1 MYEEIINYKY
11 GVPIFVSTPINH
23 QSSIIKKGT
32 ACNMHLHRQY
42 EFLYIHS
49 GSMICQST
57 DNKLKAEKGDI
68 LFVNS
73 YTPHWTRYEVEGMEQ
88 ILLQFDLPT
97 TSDLSLKYVTR
108 FSKVTDTPMYLFKSN
123 EKDTEELKKCILS
136 IADECYYQND
146 FWKEY
151 VNANILMIMA
161 ILHRKKI
168 ISDSIRKREAEINKI
183 KPAIEY
189 INENYSQ
196 DISTAELSRLLGFN
210 ESYFCRLFKNAV
222 GTNAIEYINFVRV
235 CKAEHLLTK
244 NISISDIASTTGF
257 SSLSYF
263 NRIFKKYNAYTPS
276 EYKKILTSTN
286 YEQIQ

>member
-1 MYEEIINYKY
+1 MREEIINYKY
-11 GVPIFVSTPINH
+11 GIPIYVSAPIEH
-23 QSSIIKKGT
+23 QPKTISKG
-32 ACNMHLHRQY
+32 AVCDIHLHRQY
-42 EFLYIHS
+42 EFVYIDS
-49 GSMICQST
+49 GSMICHSP
-57 DNKLKAEKGDI
+57 DDRLKIEKDDI

-73 YTPHWTRYEVEGMEQ
+73 YTPHRTRYEADGMRN

-97 TSDLSLKYVTR
+97 TSDSSLKYVSR
-108 FSKVTDTPMYLFKSN
+108 FSKVTDTPMYLFKAN

-136 IADECYYQND
+136 IADEFYKQND
-146 FWKEY
+146 FWNEY

-161 ILHRKKI
+161 ILRRKKI
-168 ISDSIRKREAEINKI
+168 ISDSIHKKEAEIDKI

-210 ESYFCRLFKNAV
+210 ESYFCRLFKNAI

-244 NISISDIASTTGF
+244 NVSISDIASTTGF

-263 NRIFKKYNAYTPS
+263 NRIFKKYNSYTPS
-276 EYKKILTSTN
+276 EYKKILTNTN
-286 YEQIQ
+286 IEQIQ